1 MNSGFADSLRLINS
15 YRESEE
21 GSAIVEFV
29 VLGLPLFLP
38 LFIFL
43 TSLSQIS
50 SDQRIVQSLARQVAR
65 GFVTAPDEETA
76 RARVEVIKG
85 VYQEKYFKTNSSN
98 LSSKSSRFIEIYLS
112 CSANPCLTLNSK
124 VSVTA
129 QLTSRDGQHKYLATA
144 TEIVDAWRSTS

>member
-43 TSLSQIS
+43 TSLTQIS

-65 GFVTAPDEETA
+65 GFVTAPDETA
-76 RARVEVIKG
+76 ARSRVEVIKG

-144 TEIVDAWRSTS
+144 TEIVDVWRSTT

>member
-1 MNSGFADSLRLINS
+1 MLFRS
-15 YRESEE
+15 RESEE

-43 TSLSQIS
+43 TSLTQIS

-65 GFVTAPDEETA
+65 GFVTAPDETA
-76 RARVEVIKG
+76 ARSRVEVIKG

>member
-1 MNSGFADSLRLINS
+1 MNSGFNNFLRFINS
-15 YRESEE
+15 YRENEE

-43 TSLSQIS
+43 TSLAQIS

-65 GFVTAPDEETA
+65 GFVTAPDETA
-76 RARVEVIKG
+76 ARSRVEVIKG
-85 VYQEKYFKTNSSN
+85 VFQEKYFKTNSSN

>member
-1 MNSGFADSLRLINS
+1 MNSGFNNFLRFINS
-15 YRESEE
+15 YRENEE

-43 TSLSQIS
+43 TSLAQIS

-76 RARVEVIKG
+76 RAKVEVIKG
-85 VYQEKYFKTNSSN
+85 VYQEKYFKTNSLD
-98 LSSKSSRFIEIYLS
+98 LSSTSSRFIEIYLS

-129 QLTSRDGQHKYLATA
+129 QLTSRDWQHKYLATA
-144 TEIVDAWRSTS
+144 TEIVDVWRSTT

>member
-1 MNSGFADSLRLINS
+1 MNAGFNNFLRFINN

-43 TSLSQIS
+43 TSLTQIS

-65 GFVTAPDEETA
+65 GFVTAPDEENA

-85 VYQEKYFKTNSSN
+85 IYQEKYFKSN
-98 LSSKSSRFIEIYLS
+98 RSDLSSTSSRIIEIS
-112 CSANPCLTLNSK
+112 VNCSANPCLTLNSK
-124 VSVTA
+124 VSVIA
-129 QLTSRDGQHKYLATA
+129 QLTSRDGQHKYTATA
-144 TEIVDAWRSTS
+144 AEIVDAWRSTS

>member
-1 MNSGFADSLRLINS
+1 MNSGFADSLRFINS

-43 TSLSQIS
+43 TSLTQIS

-65 GFVTAPDEETA
+65 GFVTAPDETA
-76 RARVEVIKG
+76 ARSRVEVIKG

-129 QLTSRDGQHKYLATA
+129 QLTSRDGQHKYIATA

>member
-1 MNSGFADSLRLINS
+1 MRVSKGDFVRSIKTFGK
-15 YRESEE
+15 SEE

-85 VYQEKYFKTNSSN
+85 VYQEKYFKTNRTD
-98 LSSKSSRFIEIYLS
+98 LSSIS
-112 CSANPCLTLNSK
+112 
-124 VSVTA
+124 
-129 QLTSRDGQHKYLATA
+129 
-144 TEIVDAWRSTS
+144 

>member
-43 TSLSQIS
+43 TSLTQIS

-65 GFVTAPDEETA
+65 GFVTAPDETA
-76 RARVEVIKG
+76 ARSRVEVIKG

>member
-1 MNSGFADSLRLINS
+1 MNSGFNNFLRFINS
-15 YRESEE
+15 YRENEE

-43 TSLSQIS
+43 TSLAQIS

-85 VYQEKYFKTNSSN
+85 VYQEKYFKTNSLD
-98 LSSKSSRFIEIYLS
+98 LSSTSSRFIEIYLS

-129 QLTSRDGQHKYLATA
+129 QLTSRDGQHNYLATA
-144 TEIVDAWRSTS
+144 IEIVDAWRSTS

>member
-1 MNSGFADSLRLINS
+1 MNAGFAYFLRFINK
-15 YRESEE
+15 YRENEE

-29 VLGLPLFLP
+29 ALGIPLFLP

-43 TSLSQIS
+43 TSLTQIS
-50 SDQRIVQSLARQVAR
+50 SDQGIVQSLARQVAR
-65 GFVTAPDEETA
+65 GFVTAPDEATA
-76 RARVEVIKG
+76 RARVEFIKD
-85 VYQEKYFKTNSSN
+85 VYQEKYFKINRLD
-98 LSSKSSRFIEIYLS
+98 LSSTSTRFIEINVN

-129 QLTSRDGQHKYLATA
+129 QLTSRNGQQRYLATA

>member
-1 MNSGFADSLRLINS
+1 MLFRS
-15 YRESEE
+15 RESEE

-43 TSLSQIS
+43 TSLTQIS

-65 GFVTAPDEETA
+65 GFVTAPDETA
-76 RARVEVIKG
+76 ARSRVEVIKG

-98 LSSKSSRFIEIYLS
+98 LSSKSSKFIEIYLS

>member
-1 MNSGFADSLRLINS
+1 MRVSKGDLVRSIKNFG
-15 YRESEE
+15 ESEE
-21 GSAIVEFV
+21 GSSIVEFV

-85 VYQEKYFKTNSSN
+85 VYQEKYFKTNRTD
-98 LSSKSSRFIEIYLS
+98 LSSISLRSIEIS
-112 CSANPCLTLNSK
+112 VNCSTNPCLTLNSK

-129 QLTSRDGQHKYLATA
+129 RLTSRDGQHQYVTTA

>member
-1 MNSGFADSLRLINS
+1 MNSGFADSLRFINS

-43 TSLSQIS
+43 TSLTQIS

-65 GFVTAPDEETA
+65 GFVTAPDEAAA
-76 RARVEVIKG
+76 RSRVEVIKG

>member
-1 MNSGFADSLRLINS
+1 MNAGFNNFLRFINN

-43 TSLSQIS
+43 TSLTQIS

-65 GFVTAPDEETA
+65 GFVTAPDEENA

-85 VYQEKYFKTNSSN
+85 IYQERQDAEAALRSWVGARAGLFFLAAEAGSGKTNLLN
-98 LSSKSSRFIEIYLS
+98 YLISRVYKGCFACVYTYILIQPEY
-112 CSANPCLTLNSK
+112 
-124 VSVTA
+124 
-129 QLTSRDGQHKYLATA
+129 
-144 TEIVDAWRSTS
+144 

>member
-43 TSLSQIS
+43 TSLTQIS

-65 GFVTAPDEETA
+65 GFVTAPDETA
-76 RARVEVIKG
+76 ARSRVEVIK
-85 VYQEKYFKTNSSN
+85 
-98 LSSKSSRFIEIYLS
+98 EIGR
-112 CSANPCLTLNSK
+112 AH
-124 VSVTA
+124 V
-129 QLTSRDGQHKYLATA
+129 
-144 TEIVDAWRSTS
+144 

>member
-1 MNSGFADSLRLINS
+1 MRVSKGDLVRSIKNFGV
-15 YRESEE
+15 SEE

-85 VYQEKYFKTNSSN
+85 VYQEKYFKTNRTD
-98 LSSKSSRFIEIYLS
+98 LSSISSRSIEIS
-112 CSANPCLTLNSK
+112 VNCSTNPCLTLNSK
-124 VSVTA
+124 ISVTA
-129 QLTSRDGQHKYLATA
+129 QLTSRDGQHKYVTTA
-144 TEIVDAWRSTS
+144 TEIVDSWRSTS

>member
-1 MNSGFADSLRLINS
+1 MNSGFADFLRLINS

-43 TSLSQIS
+43 TSLTQIS

-65 GFVTAPDEETA
+65 GFVTAPDETA
-76 RARVEVIKG
+76 ARSRVEVIKG

>member
-43 TSLSQIS
+43 TSLTQIS

-65 GFVTAPDEETA
+65 GFVTAPDETA
-76 RARVEVIKG
+76 ARSRVEVIKG
-85 VYQEKYFKTNSSN
+85 VYQEKYFKTNSLD
-98 LSSKSSRFIEIYLS
+98 LSSTSSRFIEIYLS

-129 QLTSRDGQHKYLATA
+129 QLTSRDWQHKYLATA
-144 TEIVDAWRSTS
+144 TEIVDVWRSTT

>member
-1 MNSGFADSLRLINS
+1 MNSGFNNFLRFINS
-15 YRESEE
+15 YRENEE

-43 TSLSQIS
+43 TSLAQIS

-85 VYQEKYFKTNSSN
+85 VYQEKYFKTNSLD
-98 LSSKSSRFIEIYLS
+98 LSSTSSRFIEIYLS

-129 QLTSRDGQHKYLATA
+129 QLTSRDWQHKYLATA
-144 TEIVDAWRSTS
+144 TEIVDVWRSTT